1 MNIKRFTDIR
11 NIGTRFRGAFRIEKQ
26 QEDPRDIL
34 CLSSDVKS
42 ATPTKSQVVGGMI
55 KNIAV
60 GSIKTALFVS
70 LSTADKIGLLCMHS
84 LAGLRK
90 EGDGKSHS
98 VSSGR
103 NATQQARVLANEFGT
118 FPSALKDSI
127 RSIEEAATR
136 PTKRPGKLSQRL
148 ETTALSQSA
157 ENLLGK
163 VKAGMPYQKIDETF
177 MKQVKK
183 AGWQGQTILAGGT
196 DIEDQSILTWMEN
209 GNNGRT
215 LNLTFKLT
223 QEGHNKLIRALNK
236 RGGYSTKKGA
246 INRLHKKISQGSLT
260 VLRESTPIP
269 MGKTLNI
276 QLDGMTAH
284 YNPLEKFNGDSTDS
298 DHTPYSSQGKMN
310 ITIPA
315 ANMTPDEIKKVLDNL
330 SEFGID
336 THLSTPK
343 DLEYLY
349 LRKMLWSMGLQD
361 DALMKSLSIQPDL
374 SGKMEI
380 CKDQLS
386 RATGIEDVTKIKGY
400 DWTPKFSSLY
410 RRDALSGE
418 KAGRAYWERFDAD
431 TYIDNELKNYSL
443 AHTIYSD
450 SPAQVISRI
459 IESTGSLLS
468 TENRFNRL
476 GMPVAGIS
484 SNIDRHRGGASYVF
498 THLTREPDNSVFVL
512 SKKLLRRCDQVA
524 FPMGVFGRVNHNGA
538 VRNKVQ
544 LSNYNS
550 TPLYEV
556 MFKDSVSL
564 LDYLEQINV
573 GSEME
578 RVRVLASFA
587 KMRIK
592 EVGGKPVEEIVKINR

>member
-1 MNIKRFTDIR
+1 MNIKMFTDKR
-11 NIGTRFRGAFRIEKQ
+11 NIETRLGGTFRIEKQ
-26 QEDPRDIL
+26 QEDPIDVI
-34 CLSSDVKS
+34 CLSADVKE
-42 ATPTKSQVVGGMI
+42 AAPTKSRVVGGI
-55 KNIAV
+55 IRDIAI
-60 GSIKTALFVS
+60 GSVKTGLFVA
-70 LSTADKIGLLCMHS
+70 LSIADKIGLMLMRS
-84 LAGLRK
+84 ISGLHK
-90 EGDGKSHS
+90 EGGNKNNS

-103 NATQQARVLANEFGT
+103 KASQQARVLVNEFVT

-127 RSIEEAATR
+127 KSIEEAAAS
-136 PTKRPGKLSQRL
+136 RPGNLSQRL
-148 ETTALSQSA
+148 ETTTLSQSA
-157 ENLLGK
+157 ESRLGK

-209 GNNGRT
+209 GKDGKT

-223 QEGHNKLIRALNK
+223 HAGHNKLIRSINK

-246 INRLHKKISQGSLT
+246 INRQHKKISEGSLT
-260 VLRESTPIP
+260 VLEESTPIP
-269 MGKTLNI
+269 MGKTINI
-276 QLDGMTAH
+276 QMDGMTAH
-284 YNPLEKFNGDSTDS
+284 YNPLERDNGSSMDS

-310 ITIPA
+310 ISIPA
-315 ANMTPDEIKKVLDNL
+315 AKMTPGEIKKVLDNL
-330 SEFGID
+330 SELGVD

-349 LRKMLWSMGLQD
+349 LRKMLWSMGLQGND
-361 DALMKSLSIQPDL
+361 LMKNLSNQPDL
-374 SGKMEI
+374 SEKMEI
-380 CKDQLS
+380 CKAHLS

-410 RRDALSGE
+410 RRDALPGE
-418 KAGRAYWERFDAD
+418 KAGWAYWERFDAD
-431 TYIDNELKNYSL
+431 TYIDNELKNYSM

-450 SPAQVISRI
+450 SPAKVISRI

-476 GMPVAGIS
+476 GTPVAGIS

-524 FPMGVFGRVNHNGA
+524 FPLGVFGRVIHNGA
-538 VRNKVQ
+538 FRNKVQ

-556 MFKDSVSL
+556 MFKDSISF

-573 GSEME
+573 GSEKE
-578 RVRVLASFA
+578 RLEVLVSFA
-587 KMRIK
+587 RMGIREI
-592 EVGGKPVEEIVKINR
+592 GGKPVEEIVKINI